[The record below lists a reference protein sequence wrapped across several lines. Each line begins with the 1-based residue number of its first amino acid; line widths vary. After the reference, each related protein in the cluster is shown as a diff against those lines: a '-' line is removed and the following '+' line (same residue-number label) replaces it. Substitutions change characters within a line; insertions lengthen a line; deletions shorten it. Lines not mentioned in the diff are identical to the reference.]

1 MFRLISTTSIVSM
14 ALGLTT
20 LAGCAS
26 NRAPEASKPSTTAAA
41 SAAMEC
47 PKCETVWVAEQTA
60 QGTKIQR
67 FASKQQMTCP
77 TCDADAVA
85 YLTDGGQQKV
95 LHNCP
100 QCAVAPT
107 PLAPASAPQQP
118 SHPKGTHS

>member
-1 MFRLISTTSIVSM
+1 MFRLISTTSIVTM
-14 ALGLTT
+14 ALGLTI

-26 NRAPEASKPSTTAAA
+26 TRAPETSKASTAAN
-41 SAAMEC
+41 AAMQC
-47 PKCETVWVAEQTA
+47 PTCQTVRVTEVTG
-60 QGTKIQR
+60 QGTKVQR
-67 FASKQQMTCP
+67 FASKLEMSCP

-85 YLTDGGQQKV
+85 YLTDGGPQKV

-100 QCAVAPT
+100 QCAVTPT